1 MSIQTNIHLRGVPS
15 VRILTDPE
23 PYGAGRKVTT
33 PWVTIDTNDGNEVT
47 FYGQP
52 GKLLA
57 LFRAIETLIL
67 ERDPD
72 SEIFFDHDQ
81 TCEEFREGMVGC
93 EQELTG

>member
-15 VRILTDPE
+15 VRILTDNTS
-23 PYGAGRKVTT
+23 RVVVTHAT
-33 PWVTIDTNDGNEVT
+33 SSWVTIDTNDGNEVT

-57 LFRAIETLIL
+57 LFRAIETSIL

-72 SEIFFDHDQ
+72 SEVSFLNDA
-81 TCEEFREGMVGC
+81 TYEEQFP
-93 EQELTG
+93 L